1 MANYKARPE
10 VIRAITVDAILANN
24 ANVPPS
30 HSPRI
35 AGLIA
40 NGFIVFQPNNKIS
53 VTTPKGKVIGEIG
66 MTLLQDLGDDLSLM
80 PTTKFNKWYQPD

>member
-1 MANYKARPE
+1 MPNYKARPE
-10 VIRAITVDAILANN
+10 IIRAITVDAILANN
-24 ANVPPS
+24 THVPPS
-30 HSPRI
+30 HSARI

-40 NGFIVFQPNNKIS
+40 DGSIIFQPNDKIS
-53 VTTPKGKVIGEIG
+53 VTTPKGKVVGEAG

>member
-1 MANYKARPE
+1 MPQYKPRE
-10 VIRAITVDAILANN
+10 ETIRAITVDEILINN
-24 ANVPPS
+24 SNVPPS
-30 HSPRI
+30 HSTRI

-40 NGFIVFQPNNKIS
+40 NGSIIFQPNDKIS
-53 VTTPKGKVIGEIG
+53 VTTLKGKVVGEVG